1 MQALLKA
8 TKEDPRYDSLL
19 NAFEAFQQQSIQ
31 LEESHRKLKEQLK
44 HSQIDIAEKNQEL
57 AKKVNEIQAIK
68 ERLSSILESITDA
81 VFMTDKKG
89 EILTANYA
97 ARRLFD
103 PEDDGESEINPGAL
117 IKIKEIKQKIST
129 GKRVQDREISCTL
142 FDEDKIFMI
151 SILPIKNSEDRI
163 VVILKDITEY
173 HSLKVRVEREDRMT
187 ALGQVAASV
196 AHEIRNPLASIEGFA
211 RLLER
216 DLPEGQKRM
225 AGKIVQGTRQLNYVV
240 TNLLTYTRENSIN
253 CFPHDI
259 ALVIEEAAELVI
271 PMAEDRDIAFNL
283 NLKEGI
289 SAFVDGIQIKQL
301 LLNLFINAVQACP
314 VKADGE
320 INVELKKRRSTVV
333 IEVKDN
339 GCGIPASKI
348 PNLFEPFFTMKDG
361 GIGLGLAMCRRIADM
376 HEGKLSVTSK
386 EGKGT
391 CFTLEL
397 KIKGVQKK

>member
-1 MQALLKA
+1 MQAALKA
-8 TKEDPRYDSLL
+8 STDPRYDNLV

-31 LEESHRKLKEQLK
+31 LEESHKKLKEQLK
-44 HSQIDIAEKNQEL
+44 HSQIDLAEKNKEL
-57 AKKVNEIQAIK
+57 ARKVDEIQDIK
-68 ERLSSILESITDA
+68 ERLSGILESITDA
-81 VFMTDKKG
+81 VFMTDYKG
-89 EILTANYA
+89 EIVTANYA
-97 ARRLFD
+97 ARKLFD
-103 PEDDGESEINPGAL
+103 PDNEGEIEIINTALMDIEDIS
-117 IKIKEIKQKIST
+117 KTIST
-129 GKRVQDREISCTL
+129 GRRIQDEEISCTIL
-142 FDEDKIFMI
+142 DEDKIFML
-151 SILPIKNSEDRI
+151 SVLPIKNSKDRM
-163 VVILKDITEY
+163 VVILKDITEN

-253 CFPHDI
+253 CFPHDM

-271 PMAEDRDIAFNL
+271 PMAEDRDIGFNMK
-283 NLKEGI
+283 LKDGI
-289 SAFVDGIQIKQL
+289 SAFIDGIQIKQL

-339 GCGIPASKI
+339 GCGIPSSKVAR
-348 PNLFEPFFTMKDG
+348 LFEPFFTMKDG

-376 HEGKLSVTSK
+376 HEGKLSVKST

>member
-1 MQALLKA
+1 MQAALKA
-8 TKEDPRYDSLL
+8 STDPRYDNLV

-31 LEESHRKLKEQLK
+31 LEESHKKLKEQLK
-44 HSQIDIAEKNQEL
+44 HSQIDLAEKNKEL
-57 AKKVNEIQAIK
+57 ARKVDEIQDIK
-68 ERLSSILESITDA
+68 ERLSGILESITDA
-81 VFMTDKKG
+81 VFMTDYRG
-89 EILTANYA
+89 EIVTANYA
-97 ARRLFD
+97 ARILFD
-103 PEDDGESEINPGAL
+103 PDNKGEIEIISTAL
-117 IKIKEIKQKIST
+117 INIEDIAKTIST
-129 GKRVQDREISCTL
+129 GRRIQDEEISCTIL
-142 FDEDKIFMI
+142 DEDKIFML
-151 SILPIKNSEDRI
+151 SVLPIKNSKDRM
-163 VVILKDITEY
+163 VVILKDITEN

-196 AHEIRNPLASIEGFA
+196 AHEIRNPLASIDGFA

-253 CFPHDI
+253 CFPHDM

-271 PMAEDRDIAFNL
+271 PMAEDRDIGFNMK
-283 NLKEGI
+283 LKDGV
-289 SAFVDGIQIKQL
+289 SAFIDGIQIKQL

-339 GCGIPASKI
+339 GCGIPSSKVAR
-348 PNLFEPFFTMKDG
+348 LFEPFFTMKDG

-376 HEGKLSVTSK
+376 HEGKLSVKST

>member
-1 MQALLKA
+1 MQVALKA
-8 TKEDPRYDSLL
+8 STDPRYDNLV

-31 LEESHRKLKEQLK
+31 LEESHKKLKEQLK
-44 HSQIDIAEKNQEL
+44 HSQIDLAEKNKEL
-57 AKKVNEIQAIK
+57 ARKVDEIQDIK
-68 ERLSSILESITDA
+68 ERLSGILESITDA
-81 VFMTDKKG
+81 VFMTDCKG
-89 EILTANYA
+89 EIVTANYA
-97 ARRLFD
+97 ARKLFD
-103 PEDDGESEINPGAL
+103 PDNEGEIEIVSDAL
-117 IKIKEIKQKIST
+117 INIDDIAKTIST
-129 GKRVQDREISCTL
+129 GRRIQDEEISCTIL
-142 FDEDKIFMI
+142 DEDKIFML
-151 SILPIKNSEDRI
+151 SVLPIKNSKDRI
-163 VVILKDITEY
+163 VVILKDITEN

-253 CFPHDI
+253 CFPHDMS
-259 ALVIEEAAELVI
+259 LVIEEAAELVI
-271 PMAEDRDIAFNL
+271 PMADDRDIAFNMK
-283 NLKEGI
+283 LKDGV
-289 SAFVDGIQIKQL
+289 SAFIDGIQIKQL

-339 GCGIPASKI
+339 GCGIPASKVAR
-348 PNLFEPFFTMKDG
+348 LFEPFFTMKDG

-376 HEGKLSVTSK
+376 HEGKLSVKST

>member
-1 MQALLKA
+1 MQAALKA
-8 TKEDPRYDSLL
+8 STDPRYDNLV

-31 LEESHRKLKEQLK
+31 LEESHKKLKEQLK
-44 HSQIDIAEKNQEL
+44 HSQIDLAEKNKEL
-57 AKKVNEIQAIK
+57 ARKVDEIQDIK
-68 ERLSSILESITDA
+68 ERLSGILESITDA
-81 VFMTDKKG
+81 VFMTDYRG
-89 EILTANYA
+89 EIVTANYA
-97 ARRLFD
+97 ARILFD
-103 PEDDGESEINPGAL
+103 PDNKGEIEIISTAL
-117 IKIKEIKQKIST
+117 INIEDIAKTIST
-129 GKRVQDREISCTL
+129 GRRIQDEEISCTIL
-142 FDEDKIFMI
+142 DEDKIFML
-151 SILPIKNSEDRI
+151 SVLPIKNSKDRM
-163 VVILKDITEY
+163 VVILKDITEN

-253 CFPHDI
+253 CFPHDM

-271 PMAEDRDIAFNL
+271 PMAEDRDIGFNMK
-283 NLKEGI
+283 LKDGV
-289 SAFVDGIQIKQL
+289 SAFIDGIQIKQL

-339 GCGIPASKI
+339 GCGIPSSKVAR
-348 PNLFEPFFTMKDG
+348 LFEPFFTMKDG

-376 HEGKLSVTSK
+376 HEGKLSVKST